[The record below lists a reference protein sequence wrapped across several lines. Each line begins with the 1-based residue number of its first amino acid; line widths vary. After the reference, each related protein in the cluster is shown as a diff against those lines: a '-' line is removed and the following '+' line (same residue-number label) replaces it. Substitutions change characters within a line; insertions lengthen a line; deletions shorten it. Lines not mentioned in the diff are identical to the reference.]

1 MTDDLLSRF
10 VERWRGSP
18 FGAAG
23 AAPWH
28 VTAQAEPL
36 IRAVLARLAPGYAIR
51 GDVAVHG
58 SAAIEDGA
66 VVKGPAIVGPG
77 CLVAAGA
84 YLRGGVWL
92 EEACIVGPGAEL
104 KASFMFRGAA
114 LAHFNFVGDSIL
126 GAYVNLEAGAVL
138 ANHRNERADKTIR
151 IRHEGRILE
160 TGADRFGALVGDGVR
175 IGANAVIAPGA
186 LLAPSSVI
194 GRLAH
199 VDQSPEAGGPLA

>member
-1 MTDDLLSRF
+1 MTDDLISRF

-18 FGAAG
+18 FGAAA

-28 VTAQAEPL
+28 VTAQAAPL
-36 IRAVLARLAPGYAIR
+36 IRAALAGL
-51 GDVAVHG
+51 
-58 SAAIEDGA
+58 
-66 VVKGPAIVGPG
+66 
-77 CLVAAGA
+77 AAGA

-104 KASFMFRGAA
+104 KASFLFRGAA
-114 LAHFNFVGDSIL
+114 LAHLNFVGDSIL
-126 GAYVNLEAGAVL
+126 GADVNLEAGAVL

-151 IRHEGRILE
+151 IRHEGRILD

-186 LLAPSSVI
+186 LLAPGSVI
-194 GRLAH
+194 GRLEH